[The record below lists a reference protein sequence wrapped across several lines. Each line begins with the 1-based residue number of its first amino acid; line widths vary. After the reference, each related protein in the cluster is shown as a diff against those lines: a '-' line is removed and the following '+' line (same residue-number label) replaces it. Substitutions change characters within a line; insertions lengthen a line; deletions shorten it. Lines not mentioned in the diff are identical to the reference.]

1 MLIAIQYIQI
11 GEEMV
16 EQLNVLT
23 LDVETTHKT
32 KGSGGTTAL
41 PYFNNRLVSIGY
53 KWLGED
59 EVGYDFVYHSDER
72 ASVKDSWFADMQAT
86 LDKTDVLVGQNLKF
100 DLTWVRACGF
110 KYDGHVYDTMVA
122 EYILAKA
129 RRWSLSLDSL
139 AKRYGVTQ
147 KEKDLVAPYLKDGK
161 TFYDIPYDI
170 VKEYGIADVI
180 ATEEVAVKQL
190 EAFGTTFGEL
200 FNDISTDTQAFA

>member
-53 KWLGED
+53 KRLGED

-72 ASVKDSWFADMQAT
+72 ASVEDNWFANMQAT

-200 FNDISTDTQAFA
+200 FNDTYTDTKAFA

>member
-1 MLIAIQYIQI
+1 MA
-11 GEEMV
+11 
-16 EQLNVLT
+16 EQVNVLT

-32 KGSGGTTAL
+32 KESGGTTAL

-59 EVGYDFVYHSDER
+59 KVAYDFIYHSDER
-72 ASVKDSWFADMQAT
+72 ASVGEDWFANMQAT

-147 KEKDLVAPYLKDGK
+147 KENDLVAPYLKDGK
-161 TFYDIPYDI
+161 TFYDSRRDCY
-170 VKEYGIADVI
+170 
-180 ATEEVAVKQL
+180 
-190 EAFGTTFGEL
+190 
-200 FNDISTDTQAFA
+200 

>member
-1 MLIAIQYIQI
+1 
-11 GEEMV
+11 MV
-16 EQLNVLT
+16 EKLNVLT

-72 ASVKDSWFADMQAT
+72 ASVKDSWFADMQTT

-200 FNDISTDTQAFA
+200 FNDISTDTKAFA

>member
-1 MLIAIQYIQI
+1 M
-11 GEEMV
+11 
-16 EQLNVLT
+16 NVLT

-41 PYFNNRLVSIGY
+41 PYFNNRLVSVGY

-59 EVGYDFVYHSDER
+59 EVGYDFVHHSDER

>member
-1 MLIAIQYIQI
+1 
-11 GEEMV
+11 MV
-16 EQLNVLT
+16 EKLNVLT

-41 PYFNNRLVSIGY
+41 PYFNNRLVSVGY

-200 FNDISTDTQAFA
+200 FNDISTDTKAFA

>member
-1 MLIAIQYIQI
+1 M
-11 GEEMV
+11 
-16 EQLNVLT
+16 NVLT

-32 KGSGGTTAL
+32 KVSGGTTAL

-53 KWLGED
+53 KWLGEN
-59 EVGYDFVYHSDER
+59 EVSYDFVYHSDER
-72 ASVKDSWFADMQAT
+72 ASVGEDWFANMQAT

-129 RRWSLSLDSL
+129 KRWSLSLDSL

-200 FNDISTDTQAFA
+200 FNDISTNTKAFA

>member
-1 MLIAIQYIQI
+1 
-11 GEEMV
+11 MV

-41 PYFNNRLVSIGY
+41 PYFNNRLVSVGY

-72 ASVKDSWFADMQAT
+72 ASVGEDWFANMQAT

-200 FNDISTDTQAFA
+200 FNDISTDTKAFA

>member
-1 MLIAIQYIQI
+1 VLIAIQYIQT
-11 GEEMV
+11 GEQMV
-16 EQLNVLT
+16 EKLNVLT

-200 FNDISTDTQAFA
+200 FNDISTDTKAFA

>member
-1 MLIAIQYIQI
+1 M
-11 GEEMV
+11 
-16 EQLNVLT
+16 
-23 LDVETTHKT
+23 ETTHKT
-32 KGSGGTTAL
+32 KESGGTTAL

-59 EVGYDFVYHSDER
+59 EVGYDFIHHSDER
-72 ASVKDSWFADMQAT
+72 GFVDTDWFDKMQGTLNSAD
-86 LDKTDVLVGQNLKF
+86 VIVGQNFKF
-100 DLTWVRACGF
+100 DLTWLRACGF
-110 KYDGHVYDTMVA
+110 TYDGSIYDTMVA

-200 FNDISTDTQAFA
+200 FNDISTDAQAFA

>member
-1 MLIAIQYIQI
+1 
-11 GEEMV
+11 MV

-72 ASVKDSWFADMQAT
+72 ASVKDDWFANMQAI

-200 FNDISTDTQAFA
+200 FNDTYTDTKAFA